1 MLPTNGGRRTG
12 KDPVPRDP
20 VPRSQQP
27 NVDSAVVRLLPHARP
42 ILTGERWAAFGDL
55 VRGAFAQRSKTL
67 RNNLRGI
74 IEPDAM
80 QAIDIDPG
88 RRAETLS
95 LAEFLVLAEQVER
108 G

>member
-1 MLPTNGGRRTG
+1 
-12 KDPVPRDP
+12 
-20 VPRSQQP
+20 
-27 NVDSAVVRLLPHARP
+27 
-42 ILTGERWAAFGDL
+42 
-55 VRGAFAQRSKTL
+55 
-67 RNNLRGI
+67 
-74 IEPDAM
+74 M